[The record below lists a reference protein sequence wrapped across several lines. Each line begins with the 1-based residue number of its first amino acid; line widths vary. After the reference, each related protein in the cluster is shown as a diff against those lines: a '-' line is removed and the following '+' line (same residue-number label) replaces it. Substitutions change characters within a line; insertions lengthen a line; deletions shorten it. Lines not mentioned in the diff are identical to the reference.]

1 VSENRAIHPV
11 ATLCRVLDVSSS
23 GYYAWS
29 KRALSRRAKDDA
41 GLIERIRAI
50 HAASKGTYGA
60 PRIHAELK
68 ANGIHVGKKRIARL
82 LRQAGLAGVSRRR
95 FVTTTVRDGAR
106 QAPDLVERDF
116 TAGRPNLLWV
126 ADITYIPTWAGFLYL
141 AVALDAFSRRIVG
154 WAMATTLHAQ
164 LVLDALNM
172 ALTTRRPKDVIHHS
186 DQGSQYTSIAF
197 GKRCREA
204 GVRPSMGSVGDAY
217 DNAMAESFF
226 ATLECEL
233 LDRRRF
239 KTQAEAR
246 MAVFEFIEG
255 FYNPRRRHS
264 SLGYLSP
271 VDYERRHEQ
280 QAVDPGALQP
290 AVVLGAVKT
299 RPGNVAAI
307 VDDGAAA
314 DLDCPCARRRAR
326 RAGRDEGTGSAGTE
340 QRNWIKQEDTM
351 PSDQIP

>member
-11 ATLCRVLDVSSS
+11 ATLCRVLGVSSS
-23 GYYAWS
+23 GYYAWW

-41 GLIERIRAI
+41 VLIERIGAI
-50 HAASKGTYGA
+50 HSASKGTYGA

-68 ANGIHVGKKRIARL
+68 ANGIHIGKKRVARL
-82 LRQAGLAGVSRRR
+82 MCQAGLAGVSRRR

-116 TAGRPNLLWV
+116 TAERPNMLWV

-154 WAMATTLHAQ
+154 WAMATTLHTQ

-172 ALTTRRPKDVIHHS
+172 ALATRRPKDVVHHS

-204 GVRPSMGSVGDAY
+204 GVRPSMGSAGDAY

-239 KTQAEAR
+239 KTQVEAR

-280 QAVDPGALQP
+280 QAVDPGAHQP
-290 AVVLGAVKT
+290 AAVLGAVKT
-299 RPGNVAAI
+299 RPGNVAAS
-307 VDDGAAA
+307 VDVGAAA
-314 DLDCPCARRRAR
+314 DLDRPCARRRAR
-326 RAGRDEGTGSAGTE
+326 RAGRDGGTGSAGAE
-340 QRNWIKQEDTM
+340 QRNWTKQEDTM

>member
-1 VSENRAIHPV
+1 MSESRAIHPV
-11 ATLCRVLDVSSS
+11 ATLCRVLGVSSS

-41 GLIERIRAI
+41 VLIERIRAI
-50 HAASKGTYGA
+50 HTACKGTYGA

-68 ANGIHVGKKRIARL
+68 ANGVRVGKKRVARL
-82 LRQAGLAGVSRRR
+82 MRQAGVAGVSRRR

-116 TAGRPNLLWV
+116 TAERPNMLWV

-154 WAMATTLHAQ
+154 WAMATSLHTQ

-172 ALTTRRPKDVIHHS
+172 ALATRRPKDVVHHS

-226 ATLECEL
+226 ATLE
-233 LDRRRF
+233 
-239 KTQAEAR
+239 
-246 MAVFEFIEG
+246 
-255 FYNPRRRHS
+255 
-264 SLGYLSP
+264 
-271 VDYERRHEQ
+271 
-280 QAVDPGALQP
+280 
-290 AVVLGAVKT
+290 
-299 RPGNVAAI
+299 
-307 VDDGAAA
+307 
-314 DLDCPCARRRAR
+314 
-326 RAGRDEGTGSAGTE
+326 
-340 QRNWIKQEDTM
+340 
-351 PSDQIP
+351 